1 MAGKGLPAKED
12 RRMDSEIIGRC
23 WSCSAGLA
31 ASDYGRE
38 NSCLTCGK
46 AIRVCR
52 NCRWFAP
59 GRPNDCE
66 EPMAEEVVDRER
78 ANFCDFFEPSSEA
91 GAGEQAS
98 SQEELLKAAEDLF
111 KF

>member
-1 MAGKGLPAKED
+1 ME
-12 RRMDSEIIGRC
+12 SEIIGKC
-23 WSCSAGLA
+23 WSCNAGLA

-38 NSCLTCGK
+38 NNCLTCGK
-46 AIRVCR
+46 ATRVCR

-66 EPMAEEVVDRER
+66 EPIAEEVMDKER
-78 ANFCDFFEPSSEA
+78 ANFCDFFEPSSKT
-91 GAGEQAS
+91 GAGGQAS
-98 SQEELLKAAEDLF
+98 SQEDLLKAAEDLF